1 MGRSSCDGIEY
12 GVYPFQSLFLFY
24 SLDSLYWILDRMTH
38 DTFFYFLLLLAHYFS
53 FYHFLPCSF
62 LDLRDRNAPS
72 SDQSIYV

>member
-24 SLDSLYWILDRMTH
+24 SLDSSLYWILDRMTH

-53 FYHFLPCSF
+53 FLS
-62 LDLRDRNAPS
+62 LS
-72 SDQSIYV
+72 SMFIFGLKE